1 MIQYLNIGNINL
13 TYHSSFNAI
22 PEDLKKTIHNVT
34 PENILKQALLFKK
47 YLDII
52 SIDELFTLPIEKI
65 EGKISI
71 TFDDGYNNIFDE
83 ILLKLSEN
91 SIPVTVFLI
100 GNSLNKKPYW
110 RDKIIFLENNQKYLN
125 EFIKFFQKNT
135 NIKFNKNN
143 FFKESKQNNINSM
156 VLDNTLDEFFKIHKL
171 HDKTYFNLISDSN
184 KLIKSKYI
192 KYGNHTTNHYVMSSL
207 TYDEQKKE
215 ILSNKKFLSSLNIQ
229 TTDIF
234 ALPFGTYQ
242 DINADTIRVLKE
254 LNIDKVLLC
263 NNTINNQNNYFEINN
278 IKFLDRLTPSN
289 NVWRLIYNI
298 FKFKISNKNIKSKF
312 KDLV

>member
-13 TYHSSFNAI
+13 TYHSSFNTI

-34 PENILKQALLFKK
+34 PENILKQALLLKK

-52 SIDELFTLPIEKI
+52 TIDELFALPIEKRG
-65 EGKISI
+65 GKISI
-71 TFDDGYNNIFDE
+71 TFDDGYNNIFDK
-83 ILLKLSEN
+83 ILLKLSGN

-110 RDKIIFLENNQKYLN
+110 RDKIIFLENNKKYLN

-135 NIKFNKNN
+135 NIQFNKNN
-143 FFKESKQNNINSM
+143 FFKESKQSNINSLI
-156 VLDNTLDEFFKIHKL
+156 LDNTLDKFFKMYQL
-171 HDKTYFNLISDSN
+171 NDNVYFNLISDRN
-184 KLIKSKYI
+184 KLIKSKFI

-215 ILSNKKFLSSLNIQ
+215 ILNNKKILSSLNIQ
-229 TTDIF
+229 TTDVF
-234 ALPFGTYQ
+234 ALPFGTYH
-242 DINADTIRVLKE
+242 DINFDTIKILNE
-254 LNIDKVLLC
+254 LNINKVLLC
-263 NNTINNQNNYFEINN
+263 NNTINNSSNYFEINN

-289 NVWRLIYNI
+289 NIYRLIYNMLKI
-298 FKFKISNKNIKSKF
+298 KISNKNIKSKF
-312 KDLV
+312 KNLI